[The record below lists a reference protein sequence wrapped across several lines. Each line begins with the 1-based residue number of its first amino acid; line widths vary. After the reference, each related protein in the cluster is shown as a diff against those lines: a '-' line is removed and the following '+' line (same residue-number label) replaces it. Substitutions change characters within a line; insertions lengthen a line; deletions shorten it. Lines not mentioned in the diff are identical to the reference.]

1 MQVGT
6 ASSALNRPRST
17 GLMAP
22 RTLRS
27 IMCVIWP
34 TEGVTDRA
42 TQSLYVPTV
51 IERFTM
57 LHIARLFVKPFTRAF
72 KS

>member
-1 MQVGT
+1 
-6 ASSALNRPRST
+6 
-17 GLMAP
+17 
-22 RTLRS
+22 
-27 IMCVIWP
+27 MCVIWP

-57 LHIARLFVKPFTRAF
+57 LHNARLFVKPFTRAF